1 MNNLEN
7 NCNNVKI
14 KKYVYIYHMPL
25 SINGTTINYLSGP
38 VSANILIPINKNK
51 PVLFLIGEKHREIE
65 EGCDTNSTSMQ
76 ELLLIL
82 NEFAS
87 KYETHMYVE
96 EFTQSDISNFIK
108 DNNCDDIKNKIK
120 EKTPEHV
127 GCLKIVHDDNH
138 HCFYNDYKEKCPED
152 FKKSCLYS
160 NIIWQYSDIR
170 NIDELKKLRS
180 LDTFITKI
188 CSCLVDTTYYNINF
202 LLQYT
207 YDLYKVQYL
216 NIEDET
222 MDRIKLAKINGTTKV
237 MLRNFVMNKKRRMY
251 IMESYV
257 NTLNDEM
264 KTYYDKYIT
273 NVSNTYIFEN
283 KLNDNEKEEITK
295 ISNRIDYN
303 NSKQFF
309 VNNIEKE
316 IISLI
321 TRNNIT
327 VELIDTYINLLNED
341 MQIINNYFE
350 IPIIKEQLKNI
361 IMTEEKKIK
370 LENDMLN
377 FLKVVNTLNYFVND
391 EFHGQIMNF
400 INITF
405 KMIKN
410 YILETDKA
418 SKKIIIENFYD
429 EVKRDFGDDL
439 IITMV
444 KLNNG
449 NKIQLEYFTKR
460 MSALTDMYFLLRTL
474 ITTSCPKLI
483 VSLIGINHL
492 DAETIYYINSG
503 EYIVHNFNN
512 LGDVREQCTNFTTNS
527 NGVEVNIDL
536 DNEVSQIENYC
547 ERFEETKEGTLENN
561 INESISATNQTIENN
576 INESVTSSQQ
586 PIENKIPQENMEGGK
601 FINKYKKYKKNMKS
615 YKKNIENSK
624 KRHTKKL

>member
-1 MNNLEN
+1 
-7 NCNNVKI
+7 
-14 KKYVYIYHMPL
+14 MPL
-25 SINGTTINYLSGP
+25 LINGTTINYLSGP

-65 EGCDTNSTSMQ
+65 KGCDTNSTSMQ

-96 EFTQSDISNFIK
+96 EFTKSGMQNFIK
-108 DNNCDDIKNKIK
+108 NNNCDDIKNEIQ

-152 FKKSCLYS
+152 FQKSCLYS

-170 NIDELKKLRS
+170 NIDELMKLRS
-180 LDTFITKI
+180 LDTFIKKI

-202 LLQYT
+202 FIQYT

-222 MDRIKLAKINGTTKV
+222 MNKINLAKLNGTVKV
-237 MLRNFVMNKKRRMY
+237 MLRNFIMNKKRRMY
-251 IMESYV
+251 LKENYV
-257 NTLNDEM
+257 NNLNDEM

-273 NVSNTYIFEN
+273 NISNTYIFEN
-283 KLNDNEKEEITK
+283 KLNDNEKEEIKK
-295 ISNRIDYN
+295 ISDRIDYN

-309 VNNIEKE
+309 LNNIEKE
-316 IISLI
+316 IKSLI
-321 TRNNIT
+321 KRNNIN

-341 MQIINNYFE
+341 IQIINNYFE

-361 IMTEEKKIK
+361 NMTEDKKIK
-370 LENDMLN
+370 LENDMLY
-377 FLKVVNTLNYFVND
+377 FLKIVNTLNYFVND
-391 EFHGQIMNF
+391 EFHGRIMNF
-400 INITF
+400 INVTF

-410 YILETDKA
+410 YILETNEE
-418 SKKIIIENFYD
+418 SKKIIIGNFYD

-444 KLNNG
+444 KLNNDD
-449 NKIQLEYFTKR
+449 KIEFEYFTKR

-483 VSLIGINHL
+483 VSLIGVNHM
-492 DAETIYYINSG
+492 DAQTIYYMNSG

-512 LGDVREQCTNFTTNS
+512 LGDIREQCTNLTINS

-547 ERFEETKEGTLENN
+547 EQFEQFEETKERTVLKDSGILENN
-561 INESISATNQTIENN
+561 INESIAPTNQSIENN
-576 INESVTSSQQ
+576 INELVTSNQQ

-601 FINKYKKYKKNMKS
+601 FINKYKKYKKNMKNIKS

>member
-1 MNNLEN
+1 
-7 NCNNVKI
+7 
-14 KKYVYIYHMPL
+14 MPL
-25 SINGTTINYLSGP
+25 SINGTTINYLTGP

-51 PVLFLIGEKHREIE
+51 PVLFLIGEKHREIGQ
-65 EGCDTNSTSMQ
+65 GCDTNSTSMQ

-82 NEFAS
+82 NEFAL

-96 EFTQSDISNFIK
+96 EFTKSGMPNFIK
-108 DNNCDDIKNKIK
+108 NNNCDDIKNEIQ

-180 LDTFITKI
+180 LDSFITKI
-188 CSCLVDTTYYNINF
+188 CSCLADTTYYTINF
-202 LLQYT
+202 LLQIA

-222 MDRIKLAKINGTTKV
+222 IDKIKLAKINGTTKV
-237 MLRNFVMNKKRRMY
+237 MLRNSVMNKKRRMY
-251 IMESYV
+251 VMETYV

-264 KTYYDKYIT
+264 KNYYDKYVK

-283 KLNDNEKEEITK
+283 KLNDKEKEEIKK
-295 ISNRIDYN
+295 ISDRIEYN
-303 NSKQFF
+303 NSKNFF
-309 VNNIEKE
+309 LNNIEKE
-316 IISLI
+316 IKSLI
-321 TRNNIT
+321 NRNDIT

-341 MQIINNYFE
+341 IQIINDYFE
-350 IPIIKEQLKNI
+350 IPIIKEQLENI
-361 IMTEEKKIK
+361 NMTPEKKIK
-370 LENDMLN
+370 LKNNMLD
-377 FLKVVNTLNYFVND
+377 FLKIVNTLNYFVND
-391 EFHGQIMNF
+391 EFNSQIMNF
-400 INITF
+400 INVTF

-410 YILETDKA
+410 YILETNEEA
-418 SKKIIIENFYD
+418 KKIIIENFYD

-449 NKIQLEYFTKR
+449 NKIELEYFTKR

-483 VSLIGINHL
+483 VSLIGINHM
-492 DAETIYYINSG
+492 DAQTIYYIKSD
-503 EYIVHNFNN
+503 EYIVHTFNN
-512 LGDVREQCTNFTTNS
+512 LGDVREQCTNLTINS
-527 NGVEVNIDL
+527 DGIEVNIDL

-547 ERFEETKEGTLENN
+547 VQSTENN
-561 INESISATNQTIENN
+561 INETITSINQSTENN
-576 INESVTSSQQ
+576 INESVTS
-586 PIENKIPQENMEGGK
+586 QENMEGGK

-615 YKKNIENSK
+615 YKKNIENVK